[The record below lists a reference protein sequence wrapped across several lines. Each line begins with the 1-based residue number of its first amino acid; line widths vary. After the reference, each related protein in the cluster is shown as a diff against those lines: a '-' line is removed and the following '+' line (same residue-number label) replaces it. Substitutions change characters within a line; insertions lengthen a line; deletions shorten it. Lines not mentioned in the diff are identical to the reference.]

1 MPIVNRSNCNKIPIA
16 ILLIT
21 AIAVVTYNTSISVK
35 YHIHTKVSKY
45 NDKKKTNNCMN
56 LSNLQNF
63 AIYKTTAK
71 IIHFLGHFSNHRRCA

>member
-1 MPIVNRSNCNKIPIA
+1 
-16 ILLIT
+16 
-21 AIAVVTYNTSISVK
+21 
-35 YHIHTKVSKY
+35 
-45 NDKKKTNNCMN
+45 MN